1 MGAPTSPLYL
11 LFRCMTINKQK
22 TMTHYILLQN
32 LHFHAFHGVAPQ
44 EQLVGNDF
52 VINLRL
58 GTDFS
63 LAMQSD
69 EVGDT
74 VSYAE
79 VFAALREEMN
89 TPSKLLEHVAGR
101 IMARLYRDFPTI
113 SSIELTLLKRN
124 PPMNADIDAAGVELH
139 TTRTDRFVQK

>member
-1 MGAPTSPLYL
+1 
-11 LFRCMTINKQK
+11 
-22 TMTHYILLQN
+22 MTHYILLQN
-32 LHFHAFHGVAPQ
+32 LHFHAFHGVAQQ

-89 TPSKLLEHVAGR
+89 TPSRLLEHVAGR
-101 IMARLYRDFPTI
+101 IITRLYRDFSNI
-113 SSIELTLLKRN
+113 NEIELTLLKRN
-124 PPMNADIDAAGVELH
+124 PPMSADIDAAGVELH
-139 TTRTDRFVQK
+139 TTRTDIFVQK